1 MYSILEEIILKLKLI
16 IPLLIFMI
24 MASTGGISL
33 SSISAATP
41 PVYGSVI
48 LNGEPLGFNAKPIII
63 NGNTMVP
70 FRQIFESLNMNVN
83 WNSKT
88 KNITAQ
94 TTGLTIK
101 MTLNSLKATVN
112 DKNFTLTQSPFDSP
126 EGTVYVNLR
135 FISEAVGATVSWDNV
150 QKIASINTK

>member
-1 MYSILEEIILKLKLI
+1 MKSKLI
-16 IPLLIFMI
+16 MPLFIFMI
-24 MASTGGISL
+24 VASVGCISIP
-33 SSISAATP
+33 SVNAATP

-63 NGNTMVP
+63 NGSTMVP

-83 WNSKT
+83 WDSQT
-88 KNITAQ
+88 KGITAQ

-101 MTLNSLKATVN
+101 MTLDSLKATVN
-112 DKNFTLTQSPFDSP
+112 DKEFTLTQTPFDSP

-135 FISEAVGATVSWDNV
+135 FISEAVGATIAWDNV
-150 QKIASINTK
+150 KKIATINTK